1 MQSYTWF
8 FSLASPLTDAQ
19 EAALLRDFQ
28 AFTAQWESHGT
39 PVTGLIQVKYK
50 RFVIAQAS
58 PNEARPSGCSI
69 DSLRR
74 GIEQI
79 LAHHRFAYLDPSQ
92 VFFRT
97 EGGTIETVDFRQI
110 PQLVSAGQLQADTMV
125 FDHSLSH
132 TDDLN
137 KWEVPMHTTWLSR
150 YLSVKQ

>member
-8 FSLASPLTDAQ
+8 FSLANPLTEAQ

-28 AFTAQWESHGT
+28 AFTDQWKSHGT

-58 PNEARPSGCSI
+58 PNAARPSGCSI

-74 GIEQI
+74 GIDQI
-79 LAHHRFAYLDPSQ
+79 LAQHRIAHLDPSQ

-97 EGGTIETVDFRQI
+97 ENGEIRHADFRQI
-110 PQLVSAGQLQADTMV
+110 PQLISTGEIQTDSLV

-132 TDDLN
+132 SDDLS
-137 KWEVPMHTTWLSR
+137 KWEVALHTTWLAR
-150 YLSVKQ
+150 YLPVKQ

>member
-8 FSLASPLTDAQ
+8 FSLANPLTEAQ
-19 EAALLRDFQ
+19 EAALLGDFQ
-28 AFTAQWESHGT
+28 SFTDQWKSHGT
-39 PVTGLIQVKYK
+39 PVTGLIQVRHK
-50 RFVIAQAS
+50 RFVIAQAN
-58 PNEARPSGCSI
+58 PTEARPSGCSI

-79 LAHHRFAYLDPSQ
+79 LGQHQLPYLDPSQ
-92 VFFRT
+92 VSFRS
-97 EGGTIETVDFRQI
+97 GTGEIETVDFRQI
-110 PQLVSAGQLQADTMV
+110 PALVSEGRLQASTPV

-132 TDDLN
+132 TDDLS